1 MAPWLPCL
9 QEIREKESVAALW
22 QLLGSLVPASGVAAG
37 VMERQPQPAAQVTVA
52 DRLGLGLPAGYHV
65 VVAEGHAHTVKLA
78 LWAVDSSLTI
88 TNSPLLQLC
97 IGCACCL
104 LTVLPQTQLH

>member
-1 MAPWLPCL
+1 MAPSLPCM

-37 VMERQPQPAAQVTVA
+37 VMERLPQPAAQVTVA
-52 DRLGLGLPAGYHV
+52 DRLGLGLPAGHHV
-65 VVAEGHAHTVKLA
+65 VVADACTHHQAGSLGCRQLTDQHHCCCSFALA
-78 LWAVDSSLTI
+78 VY
-88 TNSPLLQLC
+88 
-97 IGCACCL
+97 CL